1 MQNLLAKHDTYQN
14 MIICMWLPQMKQ
26 LSPPIIYIN
35 TLKKTKQNK
44 KKIDQVVNSTT
55 AKFSLYNNSST
66 GIYYLNYLP
75 WLTEL

>member
-14 MIICMWLPQMKQ
+14 MIICVWLPQMKQ

-35 TLKKTKQNK
+35 TLKKKTNK

>member
-1 MQNLLAKHDTYQN
+1 MQNLLTKHDTYQN
-14 MIICMWLPQMKQ
+14 MIICVWLPQMKQ

-35 TLKKTKQNK
+35 TLKKKTNN

>member
-1 MQNLLAKHDTYQN
+1 
-14 MIICMWLPQMKQ
+14 MKQ

-35 TLKKTKQNK
+35 TLKKTNKEKK

-66 GIYYLNYLP
+66 EIYYLNYLP
-75 WLTEL
+75 

>member
-1 MQNLLAKHDTYQN
+1 
-14 MIICMWLPQMKQ
+14 MKQ

-55 AKFSLYNNSST
+55 AKFLLYNNSST
-66 GIYYLNYLP
+66 EIYYLNYLP
-75 WLTEL
+75 